1 MGDKTKILIKIDTV
15 FYFSKTHAVVGWKLV
30 LKALTGTQ
38 APQICLEVLH
48 VTLMP
53 AVKLTN
59 QKAPKEVKNHIIQ
72 T

>member
-1 MGDKTKILIKIDTV
+1 M
-15 FYFSKTHAVVGWKLV
+15 VGWKLV
-30 LKALTGTQ
+30 LKVLTGTQ

-53 AVKLTN
+53 TVKLTN
-59 QKAPKEVKNHIIQ
+59 RKAPKEVKNHIIQ